1 MRELTLNFHG
11 LGEPHYGVGP
21 EELPYWI
28 SVGSFARL
36 LDQTVEL
43 QRNGGPKT
51 TITFDDGNSSD
62 AHLAF
67 PELCRRGLVGSFFV
81 CAGRIGKKHYLDVL
95 MIRDLLQGGMTIGSH
110 GMDHRDWRTLD
121 PSALDVEIT
130 DARRKLEDVAQRSV
144 TAVAIPFGSYNRRV
158 LKRLMCDTWECI
170 YTSDRGIARS
180 ADKIKSRETIDA
192 AMVQDEYLLN
202 KLSANSP
209 LNIRMKRWLARRYK
223 QLR

>member
-1 MRELTLNFHG
+1 MRELILNFHG
-11 LGEPHYGVGP
+11 LGEPHHGVAP
-21 EELPYWI
+21 EEVPYWI
-28 SVGSFARL
+28 STASFTRL
-36 LDQTVEL
+36 LDETVAL
-43 QRNGGPKT
+43 RKSGGPEI

-62 AHLAF
+62 ALLAF
-67 PELCRRGLVGSFFV
+67 PELSRRGLVASFFV
-81 CAGRIGKKHYLDVL
+81 CAGRIGKKRYLDAL
-95 MIRDLLQGGMTIGSH
+95 MINDLLQGGMTIGSH
-110 GMDHRDWRTLD
+110 GMDHRDWRNLD
-121 PSALDVEIT
+121 PSALEVEIT
-130 DARRKLEDVAQRSV
+130 DARQKLEDVIQRSV

-209 LNIRMKRWLARRYK
+209 LNVRMKRWLVRRYK